1 MRGTSPGSEKSLTR
15 VPFYDGIVAPMNA
28 ENKVMDLSEAIHR
41 FVHDGDHISIGGFTI
56 TRNPMALAYEIIR
69 QEKNHLHV
77 YVHSHGQAFDL
88 LIGAGC
94 ADAIEL
100 SYGGTARFSPGGGI
114 RFKKAI
120 EGGKIHFEDYT
131 NFQMTLRFLAGAM
144 GLPFMPIRS
153 LLGTDVVKKWGFDE
167 EFRAR
172 NPRIPEKK
180 MAVVENPFA
189 RNGTDEKVVLV
200 PAINPDVT
208 LIHAQQVDRQGTVR
222 IKGLTYTDI
231 EQAKAAKYLI
241 VSCEQLVETE
251 VIREDPDHNQ
261 IPFFMVDAIVIAPYG
276 AHPTACYGYY
286 DYDPFHFNLYK
297 EMAPDDGTFRQYLD
311 EYVIGVGSHRE
322 YLQKIG
328 KDRLSEIKADPK
340 LGYRPGLDRR

>member
-1 MRGTSPGSEKSLTR
+1 
-15 VPFYDGIVAPMNA
+15 MNA
-28 ENKVMDLSEAIHR
+28 ENKVMDLSEAIRR

-69 QEKNHLHV
+69 QGKKHLHI

-94 ADAIEL
+94 VDAIEV

-153 LLGTDVVKKWGFDE
+153 LLGTDVVRKWGFDE
-167 EFRAR
+167 EFRER

-180 MAVVENPFA
+180 VAVINNPFT
-189 RNGTDEKVVLV
+189 RDGRDEKTVLV
-200 PAINPDVT
+200 PAINPDIT
-208 LIHAQQVDRQGTVR
+208 LIHAQQADSQGTVR
-222 IKGLTYTDI
+222 INGLTYTDV

-241 VSCEQLVETE
+241 VSCEELVKAEA
-251 VIREDPDHNQ
+251 IRENPDQNQ
-261 IPFFMVDAIVIAPYG
+261 IPFFMVDAIVVASYG

-286 DYDPFHFNLYK
+286 DYDPFHLNLYR
-297 EMAPDDGTFRQYLD
+297 EMAFDDGTFRRYLD
-311 EYVIGVGSHRE
+311 EYVLGVKSHGG
-322 YLQKIG
+322 YLEKVG
-328 KDRLSEIKADPK
+328 KDRLSQIKADPK
-340 LGYRPGLDRR
+340 VGYRPGLDRR

>member
-1 MRGTSPGSEKSLTR
+1 
-15 VPFYDGIVAPMNA
+15 MNA
-28 ENKVMDLSEAIHR
+28 ENKVMDLSEAIRR

-69 QEKNHLHV
+69 QGKKHLHI

-94 ADAIEL
+94 VDAIEL

-153 LLGTDVVKKWGFDE
+153 LLGTDVVKKWGFDA
-167 EFRAR
+167 EFRES
-172 NPRIPEKK
+172 NPKIPKKK
-180 MAVVENPFA
+180 MFAVNNPFT
-189 RNGTDEKVVLV
+189 RNGRNEKIVLV

-208 LIHAQQVDRQGTVR
+208 LIHAQQADRQGTVR
-222 IKGLTYTDI
+222 IKGLTYTDV

-241 VSCEQLVETE
+241 VSCEELVETGA
-251 VIREDPDHNQ
+251 IREHPDQNQ

-286 DYDPFHFNLYK
+286 DYDPFHLNLYR
-297 EMAPDDGTFRQYLD
+297 EMASDDGTFRQYLD
-311 EYVIGVGSHRE
+311 EYVFGVKSHGE
-322 YLQKIG
+322 YLEKIG
-328 KDRLSEIKADPK
+328 KHRLSQIKADPK
-340 LGYRPGLDRR
+340 LGYRAGLDRR

>member
-1 MRGTSPGSEKSLTR
+1 M
-15 VPFYDGIVAPMNA
+15 DA
-28 ENKVMDLSEAIHR
+28 ENKVMDLAEAVRR
-41 FVHDGDHISIGGFTI
+41 FVHDGDHVSIGGFTI
-56 TRNPMALAYEIIR
+56 TRNPMALTYEIIR
-69 QEKNHLHV
+69 QGKKGLHI

-94 ADAIEL
+94 ADALEV

-114 RFKKAI
+114 RFRKAI
-120 EGGKIHFEDYT
+120 EGGKILFEDYT

-144 GLPFMPIRS
+144 GVPFLPIRS
-153 LLGTDVVKKWGFDE
+153 LLATDVVKKWGFDE
-167 EFRAR
+167 EFRKS

-180 MAVVENPFA
+180 MAVVDNPFA
-189 RNGTDEKVVLV
+189 QNGREEKIVLV

-208 LIHAQQVDRQGTVR
+208 IIHAQQVDHQGTVR
-222 IKGLTYTDI
+222 IKGLTYTDV

-241 VSCEQLVETE
+241 VSCDELVETE
-251 VIREDPDHNQ
+251 AIRENPDQNQ
-261 IPFFMVDAIVIAPYG
+261 IPFFMVDAIVVAPYG

-286 DYDPFHFNLYK
+286 DYDPHHFNLYK

-311 EYVIGVGSHRE
+311 EYVFGVKSHEE
-322 YLQKIG
+322 YLEKIG
-328 KDRLSEIKADPK
+328 KDRLSQIRADPR

>member
-1 MRGTSPGSEKSLTR
+1 
-15 VPFYDGIVAPMNA
+15 MNA
-28 ENKVMDLSEAIHR
+28 ENKVMGLSEAIHR
-41 FVHDGDHISIGGFTI
+41 FVHDGDHVSIGGFTI

-69 QEKNHLHV
+69 QEKKHLHI

-94 ADAIEL
+94 ADAIEV

-120 EGGKIHFEDYT
+120 EGGRIHFEDYT

-153 LLGTDVVKKWGFDE
+153 LLATDVFKKWGFDE
-167 EFRAR
+167 EFRKR
-172 NPRIPEKK
+172 HPRIPDKK
-180 MAVVENPFA
+180 TAVMDNPFA
-189 RNGTDEKVVLV
+189 RDGRAEKIVLV

-208 LIHAQQVDRQGTVR
+208 LIHAQQVDRQGTIR
-222 IKGLTYTDI
+222 IKGLTYTDV

-241 VSCEQLVETE
+241 VSCEELVETE
-251 VIREDPDHNQ
+251 AIRDSPDQNQ
-261 IPFFMVDAIVIAPYG
+261 IPFFVVDAIVIVPYG

-286 DYDPFHFNLYK
+286 DYDPIHFNVYRK
-297 EMAPDDGTFRQYLD
+297 MASGDGTFRQYLG
-311 EYVIGVGSHRE
+311 EYVFGVKSHGE
-322 YLQKIG
+322 YLEKIG
-328 KDRLSEIKADPK
+328 KDRLSQIKADSK
-340 LGYRPGLDRR
+340 LGYRAGLDRR

>member
-1 MRGTSPGSEKSLTR
+1 
-15 VPFYDGIVAPMNA
+15 V
-28 ENKVMDLSEAIHR
+28 
-41 FVHDGDHISIGGFTI
+41 
-56 TRNPMALAYEIIR
+56 
-69 QEKNHLHV
+69 
-77 YVHSHGQAFDL
+77 
-88 LIGAGC
+88 
-94 ADAIEL
+94 DAIEV

-120 EGGKIHFEDYT
+120 EGGKIRFEDYT

-167 EFRAR
+167 AFRKS

-189 RNGTDEKVVLV
+189 RDGTDEKVVLV

-208 LIHAQQVDRQGTVR
+208 LIHAQQADRQGTVR
-222 IKGLTYTDI
+222 IKGLTYTDA

-241 VSCEQLVETE
+241 VSCEEVVETE
-251 VIREDPDHNQ
+251 TIRENPDQNQ
-261 IPFFMVDAIVIAPYG
+261 IPFFMVDAIVVVPYG

-286 DYDPFHFNLYK
+286 DYDPYHLNLYR
-297 EMAPDDGTFRQYLD
+297 EMAPDDRTFRQYLD
-311 EYVIGVGSHRE
+311 EYVLGVKSHDN
-322 YLQKIG
+322 YLEKIG
-328 KDRLSEIKADPK
+328 KHRLSEIKADLK
-340 LGYRPGLDRR
+340 LGYRAGLGRR

>member
-1 MRGTSPGSEKSLTR
+1 
-15 VPFYDGIVAPMNA
+15 MNA
-28 ENKVMDLSEAIHR
+28 ENKVMGLSEAIHR
-41 FVHDGDHISIGGFTI
+41 FVHDGDHVSIGGFTI

-69 QEKNHLHV
+69 QEKKHLHI

-94 ADAIEL
+94 ADAIEV

-120 EGGKIHFEDYT
+120 EGGRIHFEDYT

-153 LLGTDVVKKWGFDE
+153 LLATDVFKKWGFDE
-167 EFRAR
+167 EFRKR
-172 NPRIPEKK
+172 HPRIPDKK
-180 MAVVENPFA
+180 TAVMDNPFA
-189 RNGTDEKVVLV
+189 RDARAEKIVLV

-208 LIHAQQVDRQGTVR
+208 LIHAQQVDRQGTIR
-222 IKGLTYTDI
+222 IKGLTYTDV

-241 VSCEQLVETE
+241 VSCEELLETE
-251 VIREDPDHNQ
+251 AIRDSPDQNQ
-261 IPFFMVDAIVIAPYG
+261 IPFFVVDAIVIVPYG

-286 DYDPFHFNLYK
+286 DYDPIHFNVYRK
-297 EMAPDDGTFRQYLD
+297 MASGDGTFRQYLG
-311 EYVIGVGSHRE
+311 EYVFGVKSHGE
-322 YLQKIG
+322 YLEKIG
-328 KDRLSEIKADPK
+328 KDRLSQIKADSK
-340 LGYRPGLDRR
+340 LGYRAGLDRR

>member
-1 MRGTSPGSEKSLTR
+1 
-15 VPFYDGIVAPMNA
+15 MNA
-28 ENKVMDLSEAIHR
+28 VDKVMNLSEAIHR

-56 TRNPMALAYEIIR
+56 TRNPMALAYEVIR
-69 QEKNHLHV
+69 QGKKHLHV

-94 ADAIEL
+94 VDAIEV

-114 RFKKAI
+114 QFKKAI
-120 EGGKIHFEDYT
+120 EGGKIRFEDYT

-153 LLGTDVVKKWGFDE
+153 LLGTDVINKWGFDE
-167 EFRAR
+167 EFRTH
-172 NPRIPEKK
+172 NPRIPKKK
-180 MAVVENPFA
+180 MAVVENPFT
-189 RNGTDEKVVLV
+189 RNGKDERVVLV

-208 LIHAQQVDRQGTVR
+208 LIHVQQADRQGTVR
-222 IKGLTYTDI
+222 IKGLTYTDV

-241 VSCEQLVETE
+241 VSCEELVETE
-251 VIREDPDHNQ
+251 VIRENPDQNQ
-261 IPFFMVDAIVIAPYG
+261 IPFFIVDAIVIVPYG

-286 DYDPFHFNLYK
+286 DYDPLHFNLYR
-297 EMAPDDGTFRQYLD
+297 EMASDDGTFRQYLN
-311 EYVIGVGSHRE
+311 EYVFGVKSHGN
-322 YLQKIG
+322 YLDKIG

-340 LGYRPGLDRR
+340 LGYRSGLDRR

>member
-1 MRGTSPGSEKSLTR
+1 
-15 VPFYDGIVAPMNA
+15 MNV
-28 ENKVMDLSEAIHR
+28 EDKVMDLSEAIHR
-41 FVHDGDHISIGGFTI
+41 FVHDGDHVSIGGFTI

-69 QEKNHLHV
+69 QEKKRLHI

-94 ADAIEL
+94 TDAIEV

-131 NFQMTLRFLAGAM
+131 NFQMTLRFMAGAM

-153 LLGTDVVKKWGFDE
+153 LRETDVVKKWGFDE
-167 EFRAR
+167 EFRKKNA
-172 NPRIPEKK
+172 RIPEKK
-180 MAVVENPFA
+180 MAVVDNPFA
-189 RNGTDEKVVLV
+189 RDGREEKIVLV

-208 LIHAQQVDRQGTVR
+208 LIHAQQVDRQGTIR
-222 IKGLTYTDI
+222 IKGLTYTDV
-231 EQAKAAKYLI
+231 EQAKASKYLI
-241 VSCEQLVETE
+241 VSCEELVDTE
-251 VIREDPDHNQ
+251 VIRENPDQNQ
-261 IPFFMVDAIVIAPYG
+261 IPFFMVDAIVVVPHG

-286 DYDPFHFNLYK
+286 DYDPLHFNLYK

-311 EYVIGVGSHRE
+311 EYVFGVKSHEE
-322 YLQKIG
+322 YLEKIG
-328 KDRLSEIKADPK
+328 KDRLSQIRADPK

>member
-1 MRGTSPGSEKSLTR
+1 MS
-15 VPFYDGIVAPMNA
+15 A
-28 ENKVMDLSEAIHR
+28 ENKVIDLSEAIRR

-69 QEKNHLHV
+69 QGKKHLHI

-153 LLGTDVVKKWGFDE
+153 LLGTDVVKKWGFDA
-167 EFRAR
+167 EFRES
-172 NPRIPEKK
+172 NPKIPKKK
-180 MAVVENPFA
+180 MFAVNNPFT
-189 RNGTDEKVVLV
+189 RDGRDEKIVLV

-208 LIHAQQVDRQGTVR
+208 LIHAQQADPQGTVR
-222 IKGLTYTDI
+222 INGLTYTDV

-241 VSCEQLVETE
+241 VSCEELVETGA
-251 VIREDPDHNQ
+251 IRENPDQNQ
-261 IPFFMVDAIVIAPYG
+261 IPFFMVDAIVVAPYG

-286 DYDPFHFNLYK
+286 DYDPFHLNVYR
-297 EMAPDDGTFRQYLD
+297 EMAPDDGTFRRYLD
-311 EYVIGVGSHRE
+311 EYVLGVKSHDG
-322 YLQKIG
+322 YLEKVG
-328 KDRLSEIKADPK
+328 KDRLSQIKADPK
-340 LGYRPGLDRR
+340 LGYRAELDRR

>member
-1 MRGTSPGSEKSLTR
+1 MAVE
-15 VPFYDGIVAPMNA
+15 D
-28 ENKVMDLSEAIHR
+28 KVMGLAEAIQR
-41 FVHDGDHISIGGFTI
+41 FVHDGDHVSIGGFTI

-69 QEKNHLHV
+69 QGRKHLHL

-94 ADAIEL
+94 TDAIEV

-120 EGGKIHFEDYT
+120 EGGEIRFEDYT

-144 GLPFMPIRS
+144 GLPFMPVRS

-167 EFRAR
+167 EFRKS
-172 NPRIPEKK
+172 NPRIPEMK
-180 MAVVENPFA
+180 MATVDNPFT
-189 RNGTDEKVVLV
+189 RDGSEEKIVLV
-200 PAINPDVT
+200 PAINPDIT
-208 LIHAQQVDRQGTVR
+208 LIHAQQADRQGTVR
-222 IKGLTYTDI
+222 LKGLTYADI

-241 VSCEQLVETE
+241 VSCEELVETE
-251 VIREDPDHNQ
+251 AIRENPDQNQ
-261 IPFFMVDAIVIAPYG
+261 IPFFMVDAIVVAPYG

-286 DYDPFHFNLYK
+286 DYDPSHLNLYRK
-297 EMAPDDGTFRQYLD
+297 VASDDDTFRQYLD
-311 EYVIGVGSHRE
+311 GYVLGVKSHE
-322 YLQKIG
+322 DYLEKIG
-328 KDRLSEIKADPK
+328 KESLSQIRADPK

>member
-1 MRGTSPGSEKSLTR
+1 LTKI
-15 VPFYDGIVAPMNA
+15 PLCDGISPPGVAGQSIMNVDD
-28 ENKVMDLSEAIHR
+28 KVMELSEAIRR
-41 FVHDGDHISIGGFTI
+41 FVHDGDHVSIGGFTI

-69 QEKNHLHV
+69 QGKKNLHV

-94 ADAIEL
+94 TDAIEL

-120 EGGKIHFEDYT
+120 EGGTIRFEDYT
-131 NFQMTLRFLAGAM
+131 NFQMTLRFLGGAM

-153 LLGTDVVKKWGFDE
+153 LRETDVFKKWGFDE
-167 EFRAR
+167 EFRKKNA
-172 NPRIPEKK
+172 RIPPKK
-180 MAVVENPFA
+180 IVPVDNPFA
-189 RNGTDEKVVLV
+189 RDGREEKIVLV

-208 LIHAQQVDRQGTVR
+208 IIHVQQVDRQGTIR
-222 IKGLTYTDI
+222 IKGLTYTDV

-241 VSCEQLVETE
+241 VSCEELVETE
-251 VIREDPDHNQ
+251 AIRENPDQNQ
-261 IPFFMVDAIVIAPYG
+261 IPFFMVDAVVLVPYG

-286 DYDPFHFNLYK
+286 DYDPLHFNLYK

-311 EYVIGVGSHRE
+311 EYVFGVKSHEE
-322 YLQKIG
+322 YLEKIG
-328 KDRLSEIKADPK
+328 RDRLSRIRADPR